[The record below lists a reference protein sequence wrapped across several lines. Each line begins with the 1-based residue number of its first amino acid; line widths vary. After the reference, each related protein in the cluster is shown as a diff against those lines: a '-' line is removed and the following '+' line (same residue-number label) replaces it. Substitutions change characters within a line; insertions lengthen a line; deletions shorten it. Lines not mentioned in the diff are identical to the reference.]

1 MLVQYNLI
9 DERNADV
16 ISLAHEKGMGVAV
29 MGPVGGGRLAGSGPD
44 FQRLVPRGFENAPEM
59 ALRFVWS
66 NQAVTTALS
75 GMESESI
82 LERNLA
88 LAEGFSPLTA
98 EQYAQLGGMNQQLE
112 KLKEMYCT
120 GCGYC
125 LPCDEEVNIP
135 GVFNLL
141 VCHEV
146 FGAEA
151 YAKRLYGLLGQ
162 IPILPGKD
170 ASHCVE
176 CGQCEERC
184 PQKITIMEQLKRTHE
199 LLSE

>member
-1 MLVQYNLI
+1 
-9 DERNADV
+9 
-16 ISLAHEKGMGVAV
+16 
-29 MGPVGGGRLAGSGPD
+29 
-44 FQRLVPRGFENAPEM
+44 M

-66 NQAVTTALS
+66 NPAVTTALS
-75 GMESESI
+75 GMESVQI
-82 LERNLA
+82 LENNRA

-98 EQYAQLGGMNQQLE
+98 EQRTQLGEMNEQLA
-112 KLKEMYCT
+112 KLREMYCT

-135 GVFNLL
+135 SVFNLL

-146 FGAEA
+146 FGAER
-151 YAKRLYGLLGQ
+151 YAKRLYGLLGK

-170 ASHCVE
+170 ASYCVE
-176 CGQCEERC
+176 CGRCEEKC
-184 PQKITIMEQLKRTHE
+184 PQKIPIMEQLRRTHE